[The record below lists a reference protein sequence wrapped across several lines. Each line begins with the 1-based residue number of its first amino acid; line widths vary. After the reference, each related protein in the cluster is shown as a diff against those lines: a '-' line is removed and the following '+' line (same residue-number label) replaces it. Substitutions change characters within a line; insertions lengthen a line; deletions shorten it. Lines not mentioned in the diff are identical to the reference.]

1 MTDQSRHS
9 ISVIIPV
16 YNGARFLPATIQSV
30 CAQTHPPAE
39 IIVIDDCSGD
49 DSPAIIQRAIE
60 STVTPIRYVRQEN
73 QGPGAARNH
82 GVTLA
87 TEDLLA
93 FIDQD
98 DLWQPEKLARQIS
111 VMTRPSSPG
120 YVITQVEYFLESGN
134 VPPSWLKPEVLL
146 SPQPGYIP
154 SCLLVQRSLWTA
166 VGAFDPALL
175 AGSDMDWF
183 VRAQEAV
190 GPPAIVPE
198 VLVRHRVH
206 DSNQSGQLRT
216 VQRDFLA
223 MTRKALQRKRNQ
235 AIPPERHDIAAQ
247 PADLASAGQ

>member
-9 ISVIIPV
+9 TSVIIPV

-30 CAQTHPPAE
+30 CAQTHLPAE
-39 IIVIDDCSGD
+39 IIIIDDSSGD
-49 DSPAIIQRAIE
+49 ESPAIIQRAIE
-60 STVTPIRYVRQEN
+60 CSATPIRYIRQEN

-154 SCLLVQRSLWTA
+154 SCLLVQRALWAA
-166 VGAFDPALL
+166 VGVFDPALL

-198 VLVRHRVH
+198 VLVRHRIH
-206 DSNQSGQLRT
+206 DNNQSGQLRT
-216 VQRDFLA
+216 VQKDLLA
-223 MTRKALQRKRNQ
+223 MTRKALQRKRNLGN
-235 AIPPERHDIAAQ
+235 
-247 PADLASAGQ
+247 PARTP